1 MLFIE
6 CFNKNVLIGDEI
18 VGYVNREGV
27 IYISN
32 KRFAILKD
40 DGEIYIEKFKAGY
53 ISDGGDIYLNKKML
67 DISLLIMIFIF
78 HQNM

>member
-18 VGYVNREGV
+18 VGYVNRDGV

-32 KRFAILKD
+32 KRFAILKE

-53 ISDGGDIYLNKKML
+53 ISDGGDIYLNNKKCRT
-67 DISLLIMIFIF
+67 
-78 HQNM
+78 HHC